1 MLAAVMSGDP
11 SHLDDPAAAAGLI
24 AVTVN
29 VAMADLSTLRE
40 RTGLLLGVLVDRHLT

>member
-11 SHLDDPAAAAGLI
+11 SHPADPAAAAGLI
-24 AVTVN
+24 AITVN
-29 VAMADLSTLRE
+29 VAMADLRTLRE

>member
-11 SHLDDPAAAAGLI
+11 SHPADPAAAAGLI
-24 AVTVN
+24 AITVN